1 MLDCSVV
8 MTAFFTIAMGM
19 LLIDLS
25 SLQENM
31 VCSANYGNAS
41 TCPEVFFSQSYH
53 AARMKF
59 RDAAKEAKA
68 EWKQHTVLQEDGFE
82 YSVDTA
88 FVRGKKAKNLLI
100 HMSGTRGVDG
110 FTGSA
115 VQVKLLREWNSSRG
129 DGPSVLFVHAVN
141 PYGMAHFRP
150 YNENNVDLSRN
161 YLSPEEWSHVLERDN
176 ANNSGYNEIVA
187 PLLMS
192 RAPRF
197 IDRYAFFYHLLKR
210 IVTKGLG
217 AFKQTLSGGQ
227 YHHPDAVGFGG
238 HEEQRAIT
246 VLREVFKAH
255 VDTGIEK
262 SIVLDVCTGP
272 GSEGSET
279 IVSNSREERVVA
291 EKIFKGAKMQSRN
304 DETEQMGDIRPSD
317 TFVKN
322 SLIIKQNFGTVNW
335 LFFVRALFLENAAY
349 KHAKGSRVHAVMQE
363 WLKDAFYP
371 QTMAYKRAV
380 LKKGVAAFDSAWKH
394 LS

>member
-59 RDAAKEAKA
+59 KDAAKEAKA
-68 EWKQHTVLQEDGFE
+68 EWKQHTVLQEEGFE

-187 PLLMS
+187 P
-192 RAPRF
+192 
-197 IDRYAFFYHLLKR
+197 
-210 IVTKGLG
+210 
-217 AFKQTLSGGQ
+217 
-227 YHHPDAVGFGG
+227 
-238 HEEQRAIT
+238 
-246 VLREVFKAH
+246 
-255 VDTGIEK
+255 
-262 SIVLDVCTGP
+262 C
-272 GSEGSET
+272 
-279 IVSNSREERVVA
+279 
-291 EKIFKGAKMQSRN
+291 
-304 DETEQMGDIRPSD
+304 
-317 TFVKN
+317 
-322 SLIIKQNFGTVNW
+322 
-335 LFFVRALFLENAAY
+335 
-349 KHAKGSRVHAVMQE
+349 
-363 WLKDAFYP
+363 
-371 QTMAYKRAV
+371 
-380 LKKGVAAFDSAWKH
+380 
-394 LS
+394 

>member
-59 RDAAKEAKA
+59 KDAAKEAKA
-68 EWKQHTVLQEDGFE
+68 EWKQHTVLQEEGFE
-82 YSVDTA
+82 YSIDTA

-197 IDRYAFFYHLLKR
+197 IDRYAFFTNSSSGLSRRDLVRSNRLLP
-210 IVTKGLG
+210 V
-217 AFKQTLSGGQ
+217 AS
-227 YHHPDAVGFGG
+227 
-238 HEEQRAIT
+238 IT
-246 VLREVFKAH
+246 IPMLWA
-255 VDTGIEK
+255 
-262 SIVLDVCTGP
+262 L
-272 GSEGSET
+272 
-279 IVSNSREERVVA
+279 VV
-291 EKIFKGAKMQSRN
+291 MRSSV
-304 DETEQMGDIRPSD
+304 PSPSSVR
-317 TFVKN
+317 FSKHM
-322 SLIIKQNFGTVNW
+322 SA
-335 LFFVRALFLENAAY
+335 RALRNPLCWMYAPALDRRAQRRLFPT
-349 KHAKGSRVHAVMQE
+349 HVRRGWSQRRSSRDRKCRAG
-363 WLKDAFYP
+363 
-371 QTMAYKRAV
+371 TTKRS
-380 LKKGVAAFDSAWKH
+380 K
-394 LS
+394 